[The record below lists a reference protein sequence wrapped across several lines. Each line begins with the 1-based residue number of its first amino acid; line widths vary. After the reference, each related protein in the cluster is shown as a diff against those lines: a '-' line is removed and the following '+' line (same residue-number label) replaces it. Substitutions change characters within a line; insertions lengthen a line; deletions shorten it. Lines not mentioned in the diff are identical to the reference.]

1 MIYFNVDIQWFD
13 TRLTFKFLKDNL
25 TIIGENTAN
34 ELWIPDLQFMHE
46 LNVDNLDE
54 IISIR

>member
-54 IISIR
+54 IVSIR

>member
-13 TRLTFKFLKDNL
+13 TRLAFKFLKDNL

>member
-13 TRLTFKFLKDNL
+13 TRLTYKFLKDNL
-25 TIIGENTAN
+25 TIIGENTKN

-46 LNVDNLDE
+46 FKVDNLDE
-54 IISIR
+54 IVSIR